1 LTTREHTMATTHTK
15 TGATPPIEAA
25 YDQVKDLNEQWIA
38 AARKAGNLYFDSYEK
53 AVDRAIELELK
64 VAGATQQEW
73 LKNLI
78 EAQADFAREIT
89 SSYTSTAR
97 TLLK

>member
-1 LTTREHTMATTHTK
+1 MTTTQTK
-15 TGATPPIEAA
+15 TQTPAFEGILDRAGETG
-25 YDQVKDLNEQWIA
+25 EQFVA
-38 AARKAGNLYFDSYEK
+38 AARKAGHAYLDSYEK

-64 VAGATQQEW
+64 VAGSTQQEW

-78 EAQADFAREIT
+78 EAQADFTREVT

>member
-1 LTTREHTMATTHTK
+1 MPTTQTK
-15 TGATPPIEAA
+15 NGAPAIEAA
-25 YDQVKDLNEQWIA
+25 FEQVKDLNEQVLA
-38 AARKAGNLYFDSYEK
+38 AARKAGTLYLDSYEK
-53 AVDRAIELELK
+53 AVDRTIELELK
-64 VAGATQQEW
+64 VAGLSQQEW

-78 EAQADFAREIT
+78 EARAEIARELA

>member
-1 LTTREHTMATTHTK
+1 MATTQTKHTNPSIESAFER
-15 TGATPPIEAA
+15 ATEAG
-25 YDQVKDLNEQWIA
+25 EQFVA
-38 AARKAGNLYFDSYEK
+38 ATRKAGNLYLDSYEK

-78 EAQADFAREIT
+78 EAQADFAREVT

>member
-1 LTTREHTMATTHTK
+1 MATTQTK
-15 TGATPPIEAA
+15 NTTPSVESAFGHA
-25 YDQVKDLNEQWIA
+25 NDAGDQIFA
-38 AARKAGNLYFDSYEK
+38 AARKAGNLYLDSYEK
-53 AVDRAIELELK
+53 TVERAIELELK

-78 EAQADFAREIT
+78 EAQAGFARELT